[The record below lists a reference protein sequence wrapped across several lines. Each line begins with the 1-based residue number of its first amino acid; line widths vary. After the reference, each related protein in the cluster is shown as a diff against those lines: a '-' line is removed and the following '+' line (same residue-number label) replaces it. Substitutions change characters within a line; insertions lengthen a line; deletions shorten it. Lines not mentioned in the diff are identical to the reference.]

1 VKQNQ
6 SHKIIGVHLIF
17 ILILSLSLSVIINFS
32 ASVTNIFFSKNILV
46 HSAPKATTNDLSFI
60 SEEETGEEELAS
72 VNPIVLATFFTCSDI
87 FILLFSNTFSSNATT
102 SHIFQKLPL
111 FISIHNL
118 RN

>member
-32 ASVTNIFFSKNILV
+32 ASVTNIFFTKNILV

-72 VNPIVLATFFTCSDI
+72 VNPIVLTTFFTCSDI
-87 FILLFSNTFSSNATT
+87 FILFFSDTLNSEGTISRISLK
-102 SHIFQKLPL
+102 SPL